1 MTSPKENMGKKVVA
15 KEKMDKMAIAIE
27 KKEAALA
34 RLKKDLGEEYAC
46 FVLITCTEPDA
57 EGKMEVA
64 LDFEGDETLASFLI
78 ENAAQVAEDR
88 DISSGR
94 T

>member
-1 MTSPKENMGKKVVA
+1 VGKKSVA
-15 KEKMDKMAIAIE
+15 KEKDKKAVAIE
-27 KKEAALA
+27 NHQKREAAKEAALA
-34 RLKKDLGEEYAC
+34 TLKKTLGDDYAC
-46 FVLITCTEPDA
+46 FVLLTCTHPDPA
-57 EGKMEVA
+57 GKMEVA

>member
-1 MTSPKENMGKKVVA
+1 MGKKDVA
-15 KEKMDKMAIAIE
+15 KEKDKKVIAIE
-27 KKEAALA
+27 NKQKKEAALTT
-34 RLKKDLGEEYAC
+34 LKKDLGEDYAC
-46 FVLITCTEPDA
+46 FVLLTCTHPDA
-57 EGKMEVA
+57 SGKMEVS